1 MKMQKA
7 VVCLK
12 NTDMFSVLSDTELNE
27 VAEKSRLYVFG
38 TGDVI
43 GIKNHITVILSGS
56 ATVTKNTGDKR
67 IILRM
72 MSVGSVSG
80 VATLFPEANDTY
92 GTSDCDGVSEIKA
105 NRKTEVLAIPSD
117 TVVDLIDSN
126 SEFRRRYI
134 LFLTSRIKFL
144 NGRIR
149 SYVSQGAA
157 ARLALHILLCDENQ
171 SGTAQ
176 LSCSASKLAEMLDVG
191 RASLYRAFDTLTEKG
206 IIERNGRTIIILD
219 RCALKNIADGND
231 SKNNGSFTD

>member
-72 MSVGSVSG
+72 MSAGSISG
-80 VATLFPEANDTY
+80 VATLFPEANDT
-92 GTSDCDGVSEIKA
+92 DCDGVSEIKA

-117 TVVDLIDSN
+117 TVVGLIDSN

-231 SKNNGSFTD
+231 SKNYGSITD